1 MPAHDFLIDSKR
13 GMPRSLL
20 RSPHHSMNAEELFL
34 QHLATIDR
42 IAAFVCRRNHL
53 GESEAE
59 EFAQQ
64 VKTDLIDND
73 YAVIRKFEG
82 RSSFPTYLTT
92 VIQRL
97 FYQYRVREWGKW
109 RPSAE
114 ARRLGDRAVT
124 LERLLTRDG
133 MSFSEA
139 VNLLTT
145 GGGGAT
151 TAELEAIYARLPVR
165 QPRPVL
171 VRKDVPP
178 EVASAGSADGRVL
191 DGERQSSARRLA
203 ECIDRFIGEQTP
215 EDRMILRLRFWQGF
229 KAAGIADA
237 VGLDQKKVYKRLA
250 KLLGMLRSVLE
261 TAGFGSAEIGD
272 LLAHGEPIALEAE
285 KSDPARPSLEV
296 SEDRNGRRE
305 E

>member
-1 MPAHDFLIDSKR
+1 
-13 GMPRSLL
+13 
-20 RSPHHSMNAEELFL
+20 MNAEELFL

-53 GESEAE
+53 SDADAE

-82 RSSFPTYLTT
+82 RSAFPTYLTT

-114 ARRLGDRAVT
+114 AKRLGDRAVT

-133 MSFSEA
+133 LSFSDA

-145 GGGGAT
+145 AEGGPT
-151 TAELEAIYARLPVR
+151 VAELESIYARLPVR

-171 VRKDVPP
+171 VGRDVPP
-178 EVASAGSADGRVL
+178 EVASPGSADAKVL
-191 DGERQSSARRLA
+191 EAERESTARRLA
-203 ECIDRFIGEQTP
+203 TTIDQFIGEQTA
-215 EDRMILRLRFWQGF
+215 EDKMILRLRFWHDY
-229 KAAGIADA
+229 KAPEISDA
-237 VGLDQKKVYKRLA
+237 IGMDQKRVYKRLA
-250 KLLGMLRSVLE
+250 KLLALLRAFLE
-261 TAGFGSAEIGD
+261 NAGFGGAEIGD
-272 LLAHGEPIALEAE
+272 LLAHGEPVGFEDE
-285 KSDPARPSLEV
+285 KSEGARPSLGV
-296 SEDRNGRRE
+296 SGDRKGQRQE
-305 E
+305 